1 MAAAVLALAAMVV
14 ALLNGDGDKPS
25 SDLAELQPPT
35 SLYGKPFDV
44 SDKAGCWAGD
54 LAGFAVPRWLNVQ
67 AGFYDSA
74 GTGFVQC
81 SVARWATEEAAVAEF
96 QYRISLMEQTMSSLE
111 AQAISAITLSALDI
125 SHGAE
130 EFKSFQERHVNG
142 PERLVWFT
150 IVRQGRY
157 VGFIIFHS
165 FLDEPSITRSDFDGL
180 VDVVLRRIDAL
191 PK

>member
-1 MAAAVLALAAMVV
+1 MAAAALALAAMAVV
-14 ALLNGDGDKPS
+14 LFNGDGGRPS
-25 SDLAELQPPT
+25 TDLAELQPPT
-35 SLYGKPFDV
+35 SLYGKPYDV

-54 LAGFAVPRWLNVQ
+54 LAGFDVPRWLNVQ

-81 SVARWATEEAAVAEF
+81 SVARWETKEAAVAEF
-96 QYRISLMEQTMSSLE
+96 QYRVWLMEQTMSSLE
-111 AQAISAITLSALDI
+111 AQSISAITLSTLDI
-125 SHGAE
+125 AHGAE
-130 EFKSFQERHVNG
+130 SFKSFEERHVSG

-165 FLDEPSITRSDFDGL
+165 FLDEPSIARADFDGL
-180 VDVVLRRIDAL
+180 VDVILGRIDAL
-191 PK
+191 PE